1 MDGSGDSG
9 EGVFGSGPP
18 YRPGRFRVDV
28 RPDRGRETV
37 VVAPLGELDHD
48 TVEPLGTA
56 LEKHADAARIVVDC
70 AGLDFCDSTGLNL
83 LLKARARALE
93 AGTRLDLAGLR
104 PPVDRMFEITGALHV
119 FQVYEDVR
127 AALADDPWP
136 DPSATD
142 RPAEPPATNRP
153 PGPTADPPPPGPSA
167 GAGGGEGSGGG
178 SGDAPAPGAGGGR
191 PGDPV

>member
-1 MDGSGDSG
+1 MDGSRDSG
-9 EGVFGSGPP
+9 EEVFGSGPP
-18 YRPGRFRVDV
+18 HRPGRFRVDV
-28 RPDRGRETV
+28 RPDRDRRTV

-48 TVEPLGTA
+48 TVEPLDTA

-83 LLKARARALE
+83 LLKARARALG
-93 AGTRLDLAGLR
+93 AGARLDLAGLR
-104 PPVDRMFEITGALHV
+104 PPVDRMFEITGALRV

-127 AALADDPWP
+127 EALADDPRA
-136 DPSATD
+136 DPSATN
-142 RPAEPPATNRP
+142 RPAGPA
-153 PGPTADPPPPGPSA
+153 ADPSPPGPSA
-167 GAGGGEGSGGG
+167 DGGTGEG